1 MLQDEQIIELYFKRD
16 EGALVETSEKYGSY
30 CRSIARTILNDEEI
44 AKECFNDTLRVRSA
58 QTLKRGGGEAVI
70 ALDELEECVPD
81 ISAYNTDQIEENMVI
96 RKALKNLLTELPV
109 QNRRVFVR
117 RYWYCSSIEEI
128 ATAMDLS
135 EANVRTILSR
145 VRSKLKA
152 ALEEAGVTV

>member
-1 MLQDEQIIELYFKRD
+1 MPPTRPSCLRVFVGKITRNL
-16 EGALVETSEKYGSY
+16 S
-30 CRSIARTILNDEEI
+30 LN
-44 AKECFNDTLRVRSA
+44 RVRSA